1 MELTPL
7 TVGAVVSTTN
17 ASLSDNE
24 LPPPIV
30 GNVNVAAFPAA
41 SFIVPLLRAR
51 DEVLT
56 YSKSE
61 LFSPAPT
68 V

>member
-7 TVGAVVSTTN
+7 TVGPAVSTTN

-30 GNVNVAAFPAA
+30 GNVNVAAFPGDVANAA
-41 SFIVPLLRAR
+41 GPESGVLL
-51 DEVLT
+51 DGT
-56 YSKSE
+56 YAW
-61 LFSPAPT
+61 P
-68 V
+68 